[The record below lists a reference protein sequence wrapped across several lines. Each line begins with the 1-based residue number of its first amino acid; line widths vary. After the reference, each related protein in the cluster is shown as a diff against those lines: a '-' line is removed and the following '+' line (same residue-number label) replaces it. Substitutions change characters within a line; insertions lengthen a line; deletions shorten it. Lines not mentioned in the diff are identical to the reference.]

1 MLLEVWQDSISMSST
16 LEPDLGS
23 FASWWAASVDIWVWE
38 DFLTYRWLWLR
49 KKLEKQEKKLPRV
62 LIPSQ
67 NARLLPAVCAPN
79 RLQLRPLKRQPKPI

>member
-38 DFLTYRWLWLR
+38 DFLTYRWLWLG
-49 KKLEKQEKKLPRV
+49 KLFT
-62 LIPSQ
+62 
-67 NARLLPAVCAPN
+67 N
-79 RLQLRPLKRQPKPI
+79 RFWLCQGDVRS

>member
-49 KKLEKQEKKLPRV
+49 KLFTNRFWLCH
-62 LIPSQ
+62 S
-67 NARLLPAVCAPN
+67 NA
-79 RLQLRPLKRQPKPI
+79 

>member
-62 LIPSQ
+62 LIP
-67 NARLLPAVCAPN
+67 
-79 RLQLRPLKRQPKPI
+79 

>member
-49 KKLEKQEKKLPRV
+49 KKLGKVFKTPCASAFGLPN
-62 LIPSQ
+62 SF
-67 NARLLPAVCAPN
+67 
-79 RLQLRPLKRQPKPI
+79 